1 MWAHTLAPFLKDP
14 SWINSTWNMQEFQ
27 PSFLLFFNLDF
38 VKLKFSDV
46 GEAVLKE
53 KFVNTIDECL
63 DTLLTSACVTVP
75 QM

>member
-1 MWAHTLAPFLKDP
+1 
-14 SWINSTWNMQEFQ
+14 MQEFQ